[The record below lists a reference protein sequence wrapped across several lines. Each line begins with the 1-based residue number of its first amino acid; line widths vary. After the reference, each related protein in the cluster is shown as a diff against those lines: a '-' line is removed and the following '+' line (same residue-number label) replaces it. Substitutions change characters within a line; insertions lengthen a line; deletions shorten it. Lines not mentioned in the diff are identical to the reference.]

1 MSYGVLLCV
10 NVFGLFL
17 GTSHEKLSWSK
28 HVSTS
33 PTLPHTRVVFTGIT
47 LLADCG
53 TTSASRHRYLD
64 LQFQITVA
72 TLPHRVC
79 VDFALFVAFSHRS
92 WKRQRVSGHDMSF
105 KKPNLP
111 CLCTHVMIAHGLSIW
126 MHHFCPVCFSL
137 LLLFTVGSQSHPR
150 LWSR

>member
-1 MSYGVLLCV
+1 MCERIWTI
-10 NVFGLFL
+10 L
-17 GTSHEKLSWSK
+17 GDQSLKTFMEQAPF
-28 HVSTS
+28 HVSDS
-33 PTLPHTRVVFTGIT
+33 PTHSSCPFVVYFTGIT

-92 WKRQRVSGHDMSF
+92 WKRQRVSGHDMSS